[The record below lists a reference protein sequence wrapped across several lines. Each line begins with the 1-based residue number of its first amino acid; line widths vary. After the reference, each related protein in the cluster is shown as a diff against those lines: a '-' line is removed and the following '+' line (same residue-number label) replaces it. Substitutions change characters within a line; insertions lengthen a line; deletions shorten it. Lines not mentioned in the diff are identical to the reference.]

1 MDKLLAACQT
11 SLDHTEY
18 KLYLPALLLFASR
31 TVTCWNVAQHKR
43 TYLVP
48 AKRTRSRLGYT
59 YVSASSVT
67 FQLTASAVGNRG
79 YVSPWGGA
87 NWLRRTAVNRGTA
100 MSSRCTVTIF
110 TRVLTHKLAGKAG
123 RPSRRLSILLGG
135 NDAWN
140 LLLNEQRSVSA

>member
-1 MDKLLAACQT
+1 M
-11 SLDHTEY
+11 
-18 KLYLPALLLFASR
+18 YLPASLLFASR

-48 AKRTRSRLGYT
+48 AKRTCSRLGYT
-59 YVSASSVT
+59 YVSASSAT
-67 FQLTASAVGNRG
+67 FQFSVNYRGTQLTASVVSNRG
-79 YVSPWGGA
+79 YVSPWGGV

-110 TRVLTHKLAGKAG
+110 TRVLIRELAVKAG